1 MSSTNE
7 EKLREELAKALEELQ
22 ILQAN
27 YEVLKNSLDTLVAL
41 LNETRIVKSELKTL
55 NEHGEEK
62 ELLIPLG
69 TRVLLQAKIKGKPK
83 ILYALG
89 AGVLASLPSDE
100 VDKKLSDFE
109 KKLTDDIAKLQK
121 DIAEILRKIALTQ
134 ELAKNLQNKLM
145 KIIQSRKS

>member
-41 LNETRIVKSELKTL
+41 LNETRIVKNELKTI
-55 NEHGEEK
+55 NEQEGEK
-62 ELLIPLG
+62 EVLVPLG
-69 TRVLLQAKIKGKPK
+69 TRVLLQAKIKGNPK
-83 ILYALG
+83 LLYALG
-89 AGVLASLPSDE
+89 AGILASLSPE
-100 VDKKLSDFE
+100 EIDKKLSELE

-121 DIAEILRKIALTQ
+121 DITELLRKIALTQ
-134 ELAKNLQNKLM
+134 ELAQNLQEKLR
-145 KIIQSRKS
+145 KILQSRKS

>member
-1 MSSTNE
+1 MSQTGE

-41 LNETRIVKSELKTL
+41 LNETKIVKNELKTL
-55 NEHGEEK
+55 SEQDEEK

-69 TRVLLQAKIKGKPK
+69 TRVLLQTKIKGKPK

-89 AGVLASLPSDE
+89 AGVLASLPASE
-100 VDKKLSDFE
+100 VDKKLGDFE
-109 KKLTDDIAKLQK
+109 KKLTEDIAKLQK

-134 ELAKNLQNKLM
+134 ELAKNLQNKLA
-145 KIIQSRKS
+145 KLAQARK